1 MPANSAKIETALFG
15 PGRETSAR
23 PDMMQSKGSN
33 GVKPHA
39 FHIFYMRLGV
49 HREQVLFNRGFG
61 IHEFHMGFDDVD
73 YRLHPSRFSGRVH
86 GVDLIEVVVKKD
98 LHLFL
103 HP

>member
-1 MPANSAKIETALFG
+1 
-15 PGRETSAR
+15 
-23 PDMMQSKGSN
+23 
-33 GVKPHA
+33 
-39 FHIFYMRLGV
+39 MRLGV